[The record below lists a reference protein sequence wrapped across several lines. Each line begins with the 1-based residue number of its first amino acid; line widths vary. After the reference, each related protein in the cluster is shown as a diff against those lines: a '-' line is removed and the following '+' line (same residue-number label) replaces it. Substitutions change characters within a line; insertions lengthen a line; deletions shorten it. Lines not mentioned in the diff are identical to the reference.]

1 MSLLKESKFILMLLI
16 LFLVITF
23 GFTFISR
30 TISGTNFPF
39 AVVQSGSMEPNVP
52 IGSLLF
58 IQRVSGNDLM
68 VGGPP
73 IGDVVVYYFPNEKVT
88 DYFLFTVYD
97 PTPWSHRA
105 IDKAEINGE
114 YYVLTKG
121 DANKYSD
128 QTPSNPSSWVP
139 MDRVIGKVAW
149 HIPYLGYPLLWM
161 KNPFVFLA
169 VLIFL
174 IILII
179 MPEGR
184 KKNDKADGA
193 SI

>member
-1 MSLLKESKFILMLLI
+1 MSFPKEYKFIMMLLI
-16 LFLVITF
+16 VFLVITF
-23 GFTFISR
+23 GFTFVAR

-58 IQRVSGNDLM
+58 IQRVSGNDLV
-68 VGGPP
+68 VGDPP
-73 IGDVVVYYFPNEKVT
+73 TGDVVVYYFPNEKIT

-105 IDKAEINGE
+105 IDKVEINGE

-121 DANKYSD
+121 DANQYPD
-128 QTPSNPSSWVP
+128 QTTWNPNSWVP
-139 MDRVIGKVAW
+139 MDRVIGKVVW
-149 HIPYLGYPLLWM
+149 HVPYLGYPLLWM
-161 KNPFVFLA
+161 KNPFVFFA

-179 MPEGR
+179 IPDRR
-184 KKNDKADGA
+184 KKNDIVDGP